1 MVVIDPETG
10 EKVPS
15 PSQPPFPE
23 VPEEEV
29 AEPEPER
36 ELTTEEAFKPVR
48 EIIGEQAAGVVDLG
62 DAKFTPEKQ
71 EVQDNELL
79 STTTTGVTLDAT
91 GAAVPAATAL
101 TAPTVTAPTADAG
114 IGQID
119 SIERNLSNMPT
130 DVVGAEVELS
140 PGAIINPADVV
151 DERNK
156 TEMIERGS
164 LAEAKTQALAAE
176 ATVQY
181 QIGALYES
189 LEEGKPLPAWASK
202 NVKKVND
209 IMMARGFGVSTVA
222 SAAMVSAIAESA
234 LPIAIQDA
242 NKYATIQLQNL
253 SNEQQT
259 ALANAATIAA
269 MDRQNL
275 DNRMK
280 AAVKNADTFLATDVK
295 NADLEQQANLLNYE
309 SKKQALFTDTAAENA
324 RLNLNA
330 KTEFE
335 VEKFY
340 DTLGTTVATN
350 NANLAAAMDQF
361 NEDQANSINKYN
373 AKIQDA
379 REQFNATMISAIEQ
393 SNALWRRS
401 INTAN
406 TAEQNAANRVNAA
419 ASLGITTS
427 ALDAIW
433 QEYRDEVSFAF
444 TASENSLSRNQQ
456 LALTAIANQFAM
468 EMFDA
473 QVDADSQ
480 KSMGAL
486 VGNMMQSVFSGVI
499 NQTGI
504 FSGDDDAGDSGFPE
518 FPDLEDE
525 TGILFDD

>member
-1 MVVIDPETG
+1 MDPDDLLDNL
-10 EKVPS
+10 PD
-15 PSQPPFPE
+15 P

-48 EIIGEQAAGVVDLG
+48 EIMGNQAAGVVDLG
-62 DAKFTPEKQ
+62 DAEYKPVTQ

-79 STTTTGVTLDAT
+79 STTTPGVTIDAT
-91 GAAVPAATAL
+91 GAATPEASVL
-101 TAPTVTAPTADAG
+101 TAQTVTAPTAEEGLGQVDA
-114 IGQID
+114 
-119 SIERNLSNMPT
+119 IERNLSNMPT

-140 PGAIINPADVV
+140 PGAIIDPADVV
-151 DERNK
+151 DERTK
-156 TEMIERGS
+156 TEMFERGS

-209 IMMARGFGVSTVA
+209 IMMARGLGSSSVA
-222 SAAMVSAIAESA
+222 SAAMVTAIAESA

-253 SNEQQT
+253 NNEQQT

-275 DNRMK
+275 DNKMK
-280 AAVKNADTFLATDVK
+280 AAVKNAETFLATDVK
-295 NADLEQQANLLNYE
+295 NADLEQAANLLNYQT
-309 SKKQALFTDTAAENA
+309 KAQALFTDTAAENA

-350 NANLAAAMDQF
+350 NANRAAAMDQF
-361 NEDQANSINKYN
+361 NEDQANSLNKYN
-373 AKIQDA
+373 AKLQDA

-393 SNALWRRS
+393 SNAVWRRAL
-401 INTAN
+401 NTAN

-419 ASLGITTS
+419 SALGITTS

-456 LALTAIANQFAM
+456 LAITAIANQFAM
-468 EMFDA
+468 DMFDA

-480 KSMGAL
+480 KAMGAL
-486 VGNMMQSVFSGVI
+486 VGNMLQSVFNGVI
-499 NQTGI
+499 NETGL
-504 FSGDDDAGDSGFPE
+504 FSGSSDE
-518 FPDLEDE
+518 E
-525 TGILFDD
+525 TGTFLDTDDFSSGDYDYFAPENVGNEYIG

>member
-1 MVVIDPETG
+1 MSEQPELPQPEMDP
-10 EKVPS
+10 
-15 PSQPPFPE
+15 

-29 AEPEPER
+29 TELEPER

-48 EIIGEQAAGVVDLG
+48 EIMGNQAAGVVDLG
-62 DAKFTPEKQ
+62 DAEYKPVSQ

-79 STTTTGVTLDAT
+79 STDTAGVSLDPT
-91 GAAVPAATAL
+91 GAAVPSSNVL
-101 TAPTVTAPTADAG
+101 ESQDVTAPTAEEDLGKIDAV
-114 IGQID
+114 
-119 SIERNLSNMPT
+119 ERNLPNMPT

-140 PGAIINPADVV
+140 TGAIIDPADVV
-151 DERNK
+151 DERTK
-156 TEMIERGS
+156 TEMFERGS

-209 IMMARGFGVSTVA
+209 IMMARGLGSSSVA

-253 SNEQQT
+253 NNEQQT

-295 NADLEQQANLLNYE
+295 NADLEQAANLLNYQT
-309 SKKQALFTDTAAENA
+309 KAQALFTDTAAENA

-330 KTEFE
+330 KTEVE
-335 VEKFY
+335 VAKFY

-350 NANLAAAMDQF
+350 NANRAAAMDQF

-379 REQFNATMISAIEQ
+379 REQFNSTMISAIEQ

-401 INTAN
+401 LNTAN

-419 ASLGITTS
+419 AALGITTS

-468 EMFDA
+468 DMFDA

-486 VGNMMQSVFSGVI
+486 VGNMIEGVFNNVI
-499 NQTGI
+499 GQTGSGSGSDY
-504 FSGDDDAGDSGFPE
+504 FGDDNTAYDP
-518 FPDLEDE
+518 LTVED
-525 TGILFDD
+525 FV

>member
-1 MVVIDPETG
+1 MSEIFEPEL
-10 EKVPS
+10 
-15 PSQPPFPE
+15 PE
-23 VPEEEV
+23 VDSETEEE
-29 AEPEPER
+29 AAEPER
-36 ELTTEEAFKPVR
+36 ELTTEEAHKPVR
-48 EIIGEQAAGVVDLG
+48 DIVGEQAAGVIDLG
-62 DAKFTPEKQ
+62 DAEYKPETQ
-71 EVQDNELL
+71 EVQDDELL
-79 STTTTGVTLDAT
+79 STETAGVTLDTT
-91 GAAVPAATAL
+91 GAAVPEANVL
-101 TAPTVTAPTADAG
+101 TAQTVTAPTAEEGLGQVDA
-114 IGQID
+114 
-119 SIERNLSNMPT
+119 IERNLSNMPT

-140 PGAIINPADVV
+140 PGAIIDPADVV
-151 DERNK
+151 DERTK
-156 TEMIERGS
+156 TEMFERGS

-181 QIGALYES
+181 QVGALYES

-209 IMMARGFGVSTVA
+209 IMMARGLGSSSVA
-222 SAAMVSAIAESA
+222 SAAMVNAIAESA
-234 LPIAIQDA
+234 LPIAIEDA

-253 SNEQQT
+253 NNEQQT
-259 ALANAATIAA
+259 ALANAATIAS
-269 MDRQNL
+269 MDKQNL

-309 SKKQALFTDTAAENA
+309 SKKQALFTDTAAENV

-361 NEDQANSINKYN
+361 NEDQANSVNKYN

-401 INTAN
+401 INTAD

-419 ASLGITTS
+419 AALGITTA
-427 ALDAIW
+427 ALDALW

-444 TASENSLSRNQQ
+444 TASENTLSRNQQ

-473 QVDADSQ
+473 QVDADAQ

-486 VGNMMQSVFSGVI
+486 LGNVIQTVFNSVI
-499 NQTGI
+499 NATGDTA
-504 FSGDDDAGDSGFPE
+504 GDDQGYNPGSEGMFGGSDSPW
-518 FPDLEDE
+518 
-525 TGILFDD
+525 

>member
-1 MVVIDPETG
+1 MADEAIEEEVET
-10 EKVPS
+10 
-15 PSQPPFPE
+15 
-23 VPEEEV
+23 EV

-48 EIIGEQAAGVVDLG
+48 DTMSEQAAGVVDLG
-62 DAKFTPEKQ
+62 DAKYTPEEQ
-71 EVQDNELL
+71 QVQDNELL
-79 STTTTGVTLDAT
+79 STTTAGVTLDTT
-91 GAAVPAATAL
+91 GAAVPATSTL
-101 TAPTVTAPTADAG
+101 TSQDVTAPTAQTDL
-114 IGQID
+114 GQID
-119 SIERNLSNMPT
+119 AVERNLSNMPT

-140 PGAIINPADVV
+140 PGAIIDPADVV
-151 DERNK
+151 DERTK
-156 TEMIERGS
+156 TEMFERGS

-202 NVKKVND
+202 NVKKIND

-234 LPIAIQDA
+234 LPIAIEDA

-295 NADLEQQANLLNYE
+295 NADLEQAANLLNYQT
-309 SKKQALFTDTAAENA
+309 KTQALFTDTAAENA

-330 KTEFE
+330 KTELE
-335 VEKFY
+335 VAKFY

-350 NANLAAAMDQF
+350 NANRAAAMDQF
-361 NEDQANSINKYN
+361 NEDQANSVNKYN
-373 AKIQDA
+373 AKLQDA
-379 REQFNATMISAIEQ
+379 REQFNSTMISAIEQ

-401 INTAN
+401 LNTAN

-444 TASENSLSRNQQ
+444 TASENNISRNQQ

-468 EMFDA
+468 DMFDA

-486 VGNMMQSVFSGVI
+486 VGNMIEGVFSNVLSQTGSGSDSAVSDDFGGFGSEGFGDDYNYSVI
-499 NQTGI
+499 NY
-504 FSGDDDAGDSGFPE
+504 
-518 FPDLEDE
+518 
-525 TGILFDD
+525 

>member
-1 MVVIDPETG
+1 MGLPDLTSKGSKVTDVETTLQERAG
-10 EKVPS
+10 AT
-15 PSQPPFPE
+15 E
-23 VPEEEV
+23 VPKGSKIEIEE
-29 AEPEPER
+29 
-36 ELTTEEAFKPVR
+36 
-48 EIIGEQAAGVVDLG
+48 
-62 DAKFTPEKQ
+62 Q
-71 EVQDNELL
+71 EVQKDELL
-79 STTTTGVTLDAT
+79 KSPAKLNQVSTTVAQVPTTGLEVTVPQTKSAEKYTAQTVQGTPEAVAAQGKLSSEAVIGDIT
-91 GAAVPAATAL
+91 GTVSEQSIAQAAQ
-101 TAPTVTAPTADAG
+101 G
-114 IGQID
+114 
-119 SIERNLSNMPT
+119 
-130 DVVGAEVELS
+130 EVSEES
-140 PGAIINPADVV
+140 
-151 DERNK
+151 
-156 TEMIERGS
+156 
-164 LAEAKTQALAAE
+164 
-176 ATVQY
+176 TVQY

-209 IMMARGFGVSTVA
+209 IMMARGLGSSSVA
-222 SAAMVSAIAESA
+222 SAAMVNAIAESA
-234 LPIAIQDA
+234 LPIAIEDA

-253 SNEQQT
+253 NNEQQT
-259 ALANAATIAA
+259 ALANAATIAS
-269 MDRQNL
+269 MDKQNL

-309 SKKQALFTDTAAENA
+309 SKKQALFTDTAAENV

-361 NEDQANSINKYN
+361 NEDQANSVNKYN

-401 INTAN
+401 INTAD

-419 ASLGITTS
+419 AALGITTA
-427 ALDAIW
+427 ALDALW

-444 TASENSLSRNQQ
+444 TASENTLSRNQQ

-473 QVDADSQ
+473 QVDADAQ

-486 VGNMMQSVFSGVI
+486 LGNVMQTVFNSVI
-499 NQTGI
+499 NATGDTA
-504 FSGDDDAGDSGFPE
+504 GDDQGYNPGSEVMFGGSDSPW
-518 FPDLEDE
+518 
-525 TGILFDD
+525 

>member
-1 MVVIDPETG
+1 MSEQPELPPIPETD
-10 EKVPS
+10 PA
-15 PSQPPFPE
+15 
-23 VPEEEV
+23 PEEEV
-29 AEPEPER
+29 AEPER

-48 EIIGEQAAGVVDLG
+48 DIVGEQAAGVVDLG
-62 DAKFTPEKQ
+62 DAEYKPETQ

-79 STTTTGVTLDAT
+79 STETAGVTLDAT
-91 GAAVPAATAL
+91 GAAVPAANAL

-114 IGQID
+114 IGQVD
-119 SIERNLSNMPT
+119 AIERTFSNLPT

-140 PGAIINPADVV
+140 PGAIIDAADVV
-151 DERNK
+151 DERDK
-156 TEMIERGS
+156 TEMMERGS

-181 QIGALYES
+181 QIGSLYES

-209 IMMARGFGVSTVA
+209 IMMARGLGSSSVA
-222 SAAMVSAIAESA
+222 SAAMVTAIAESA
-234 LPIAIQDA
+234 LPIAIEDA

-253 SNEQQT
+253 NNEQQT

-275 DNRMK
+275 DNKMK
-280 AAVKNADTFLATDVK
+280 AAVKNADTLLAIDVK
-295 NADLEQQANLLNYE
+295 NADLEQQANLLTYA
-309 SKKQALFTDTAAENA
+309 SKKEALFTDAAAENA

-419 ASLGITTS
+419 AALGITTS

-444 TASENSLSRNQQ
+444 TASENTLSRNQQ

-473 QVDADSQ
+473 QVDADAQ

-486 VGNMMQSVFSGVI
+486 VGNMLQTVFSSVI
-499 NQTGI
+499 NETGI
-504 FSGDDDAGDSGFPE
+504 FSGDDAGDSGFPE
-518 FPDLEDE
+518 FPEIE
-525 TGILFDD
+525 SEEGITFP

>member
-10 EKVPS
+10 ETVPS
-15 PSQPPFPE
+15 PSQPPFPRPE
-23 VPEEEV
+23 DVPPSETDPVPEEEV

-48 EIIGEQAAGVVDLG
+48 DIMGEQAAGVVDLG
-62 DAKFTPEKQ
+62 DAEYKPETQ
-71 EVQDNELL
+71 EVQDDELL
-79 STTTTGVTLDAT
+79 STETAGVTLDAT
-91 GAAVPAATAL
+91 GAAAAPANVL
-101 TAPTVTAPTADAG
+101 TTQDVTAPTADEG
-114 IGQID
+114 LGQVD
-119 SIERNLSNMPT
+119 TIERNLSNLPT

-140 PGAIINPADVV
+140 PGAIIDPADVV

-156 TEMIERGS
+156 TEMMERGS

-181 QIGALYES
+181 QVAALYES

-222 SAAMVSAIAESA
+222 SAAMVTAIAESA
-234 LPIAIQDA
+234 LPIAIEDA

-295 NADLEQQANLLNYE
+295 NADLEQTANLLNYQT
-309 SKKQALFTDTAAENA
+309 KTQALFTDTAAENA

-350 NANLAAAMDQF
+350 NANRAAAMDQY
-361 NEDQANSINKYN
+361 NEDQANSVNKFN
-373 AKIQDA
+373 AKLQDA

-393 SNALWRRS
+393 SNAVWRRAL
-401 INTAN
+401 NTAN
-406 TAEQNAANRVNAA
+406 TAEQNNANKINASAA
-419 ASLGITTS
+419 LGITTA

-433 QEYRDEVSFAF
+433 QEYRDEASFAF
-444 TASENSLSRNQQ
+444 TASENALSRDQQ
-456 LALTAIANQFAM
+456 LALTAIANQFAAQ
-468 EMFDA
+468 MFDA
-473 QVDADSQ
+473 QVDAEAQ
-480 KSMGAL
+480 ASMGAL
-486 VGNMMQSVFSGVI
+486 VGNMLDTAFTAVVKTLSK
-499 NQTGI
+499 
-504 FSGDDDAGDSGFPE
+504 
-518 FPDLEDE
+518 
-525 TGILFDD
+525 